1 MNPFSNFTVKA
12 QEALRKAHELA
23 IERGQNQIDPMH
35 LLAALTLQDDS
46 LVLSILE
53 RLEIDVNFL
62 ADSILENLAEG
73 EVTTLASPSYQIY
86 LSPELGRILE
96 SSQKIAQF
104 LKDDYVSTEHLFM
117 ALLDV
122 VSPAKEVLERFK
134 VDKEKVMRVLK
145 EFREVRSAEV
155 KEPKKFRLIEKYTRN
170 LTDLARA
177 DKLDPVIGREEE
189 IRRVMQILSRRTKNN
204 PVLIGD
210 RKS

>member
-104 LKDDYVSTEHLFM
+104 LKDDYV
-117 ALLDV
+117 
-122 VSPAKEVLERFK
+122 
-134 VDKEKVMRVLK
+134 
-145 EFREVRSAEV
+145 
-155 KEPKKFRLIEKYTRN
+155 
-170 LTDLARA
+170 
-177 DKLDPVIGREEE
+177 
-189 IRRVMQILSRRTKNN
+189 
-204 PVLIGD
+204 
-210 RKS
+210 